1 MSKKLTVP
9 VTVFDELIFAV
20 RVSGDI
26 TGTLVEEITRDVVV
40 SAGPPPPPP
49 PPPPTTCG
57 FPPPQPRAT
66 TTTDANASP
75 VAIRKRLLALRS
87 ERISGAA
94 MKLQLSATDA
104 HRPDSRIQPAPRF
117 FMIAIAVVVL
127 EGPVTEIVNVEVP
140 GTLLESPTE
149 EGESAHVAPTK
160 AGMAQLKFTLLV
172 MLVAG
177 VRVSTALPDCP
188 ATIVTRLG
196 LGTTEKSG
204 RITFTTLLRPWIP
217 R

>member
-20 RVSGDI
+20 RVSGEI

-49 PPPPTTCG
+49 PPSTCG
-57 FPPPQPRAT
+57 LPPPQPRAT
-66 TTTDANASP
+66 TTTDANASS
-75 VAIRKRLLALRS
+75 VAIRKRLLATRS
-87 ERISGAA
+87 DTISAAA

-104 HRPDSRIQPAPRF
+104 PRLNGRIQTAPRF
-117 FMIAIAVVVL
+117 CTIARAVVVL
-127 EGPVTEIVNVEVP
+127 EGPITEIVNVEVP
-140 GTLLESPTE
+140 ATLLESPTE

-177 VRVSTALPDCP
+177 VRVSTELPDCA
-188 ATIVTRLG
+188 ATIEITLG
-196 LGTTEKSG
+196 FGTTEKSG

>member
-49 PPPPTTCG
+49 PTTCG
-57 FPPPQPRAT
+57 LPPPQPRAT

-75 VAIRKRLLALRS
+75 VAIRKRLRATRS
-87 ERISGAA
+87 DRISAAA
-94 MKLQLSATDA
+94 MKTQLSATDA
-104 HRPDSRIQPAPRF
+104 PRLDGRIQTAPRF
-117 FMIAIAVVVL
+117 FTIAIAVVVL
-127 EGPVTEIVNVEVP
+127 EDPVTEIVNVEVP
-140 GTLLESPTE
+140 ATLLESPTE

-160 AGMAQLKFTLLV
+160 AGITQLKFTPLV

-177 VRVSTALPDCP
+177 VRVSTELPDCP
-188 ATIVTRLG
+188 ATIVTKPG
-196 LGTTEKSG
+196 FGTTEKSG